1 MSVNLNYVELNFKVF
16 LEYPSAIIREII
28 QIFDNFDEYIMHNA
42 VEVSCVTRAVYYYII
57 NKAFRIY

>member
-1 MSVNLNYVELNFKVF
+1 MELNFKVF